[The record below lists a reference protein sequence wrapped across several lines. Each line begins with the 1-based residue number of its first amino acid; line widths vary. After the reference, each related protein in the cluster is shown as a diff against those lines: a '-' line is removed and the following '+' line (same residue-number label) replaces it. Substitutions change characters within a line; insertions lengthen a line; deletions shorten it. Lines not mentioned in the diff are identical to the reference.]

1 KDISELDSGVRVRDL
16 DGPYGEE
23 SLLQSFIEKVIER
36 LDVGTEE
43 LLQSLE
49 VGLRR
54 GSHGGHLRSSPL
66 FCAKIGSLYQ
76 RRLPATTEAGSSKA
90 ELDEEEMER
99 GAGEEG
105 YVDLAATS
113 SCPRTV
119 GPSTWSTRRGQPIEC
134 KYGGRQWLYSRPDT
148 GKVNTPYLQTH
159 ASQQAPG
166 AWWKGIAT
174 AFFDRVIEVCVWH

>member
-1 KDISELDSGVRVRDL
+1 MRVRDL

-43 LLQSLE
+43 LLQRLE

-54 GSHGGHLRSSPL
+54 GSHGRHLRSPPL

-105 YVDLAATS
+105 CVYVVEE
-113 SCPRTV
+113 V
-119 GPSTWSTRRGQPIEC
+119 G
-134 KYGGRQWLYSRPDT
+134 
-148 GKVNTPYLQTH
+148 V
-159 ASQQAPG
+159 
-166 AWWKGIAT
+166 
-174 AFFDRVIEVCVWH
+174 

>member
-1 KDISELDSGVRVRDL
+1 MRVRDL

-43 LLQSLE
+43 LLQRLE

-54 GSHGGHLRSSPL
+54 GSHGRHLRSPPL

-105 YVDLAATS
+105 CVYAEEE
-113 SCPRTV
+113 V
-119 GPSTWSTRRGQPIEC
+119 G
-134 KYGGRQWLYSRPDT
+134 
-148 GKVNTPYLQTH
+148 V
-159 ASQQAPG
+159 
-166 AWWKGIAT
+166 
-174 AFFDRVIEVCVWH
+174 